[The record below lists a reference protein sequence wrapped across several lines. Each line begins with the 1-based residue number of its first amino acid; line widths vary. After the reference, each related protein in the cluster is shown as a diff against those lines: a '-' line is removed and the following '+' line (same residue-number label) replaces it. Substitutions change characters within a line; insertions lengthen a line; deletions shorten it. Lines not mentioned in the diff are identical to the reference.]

1 MERTAQ
7 RPSQRTQGPQRSP
20 AREKTL
26 DSVAGISMAGIS
38 MKSRSEMGDLRIPI
52 RPRRSLSQHKAG
64 TEMTQGRR
72 ARLRSR
78 LASQERGGGVKVMV
92 KTMPTKTA
100 RVQISRR
107 DSGSLTRD

>member
-1 MERTAQ
+1 
-7 RPSQRTQGPQRSP
+7 
-20 AREKTL
+20 
-26 DSVAGISMAGIS
+26 

-52 RPRRSLSQHKAG
+52 QARRPLSQHQAG
-64 TEMTQGRR
+64 TEMTQGRQ

-78 LASQERGGGVKVMV
+78 LVNQERGGRVKVVV
-92 KTMPTKTA
+92 KRMPTKTA